1 MIQTLSITTTEPS
14 HCYGQ
19 RMVISRVIKAFISSY
34 GSRTVRKIRCF
45 WNLRISISQSFF
57 SHVAILAQV
66 LVESTHRLRVV
77 SGACFECGVILV
89 SILFC
94 RESPAFMDAWFA
106 LLLCKC
112 AIIKRVYIWH
122 IVTFIAGTYL
132 FGLRTSYLM
141 AWLISWNDGWVAAIG
156 LHTWVSQTRP
166 YVIILWYSA
175 KILAAPHLS

>member
-1 MIQTLSITTTEPS
+1 MLRETN
-14 HCYGQ
+14 GN
-19 RMVISRVIKAFISSY
+19 ISSYVIKAFISTH
-34 GSRTVRKIRCF
+34 GSRTVRRIRCF
-45 WNLRISISQSFF
+45 SNLRNSISQSIL

-94 RESPAFMDAWFA
+94 GESHAFMDAWCA
-106 LLLCKC
+106 LLLRKC
-112 AIIKRVYIWH
+112 AIIERVYIWH

-132 FGLRTSYLM
+132 FGLRTSYLIS
-141 AWLISWNDGWVAAIG
+141 WLISWNDGWVAAIG